1 MTNKMLASEVIKR
14 VGGKSNITQ
23 AWSCF
28 TRLRFNL
35 QDSSKADLAGLKSLE
50 GVLNAQFQGDQLQ
63 VIVGNGATAICEELK
78 SQIGDLSS
86 KAPVEKKEK
95 VNPINSLFDTISGI
109 FTPALAAITGA
120 GLIKGILSLL
130 VFLGAIQDGSNEHM
144 VLNMISDATFYFLPF
159 LLAVSAAKKFK
170 TNEYVAA
177 SLAGIL
183 MYPSFR
189 ELITPIN
196 DPTINYITLFGSNS
210 PIKIPA
216 FDYSSSVIPI
226 ILSVLLL
233 SFVYRFI
240 DKHMPKMLRMIFTP
254 LLSLLI
260 VAPIMLTIL
269 APIGNYIG
277 IYVAQGLVW
286 LFAHAGPVA
295 GLILGGLMPFIVMT
309 GMHYALFPVAFE
321 SIARLG
327 YDIILLPMNLVNNL
341 AQCAATFA
349 VAIKT
354 KDKSMRSL
362 AISSGISAVFGI
374 TEPAMY
380 GVTLKLKK
388 PLYAA
393 MIGSGV
399 GGGIF
404 GFFVVKA
411 FAFSIPGIT
420 SIPAY
425 INPQDSSN
433 LNNLIYA
440 CIGIVASIVIA
451 FVLTMIFPFETGAD
465 PKDEK
470 VLEKPILKGGK
481 TEILSPLSGKAIPL
495 TSLED
500 DVFAGGV
507 LGDGAGIIPT
517 DNIVKAPF
525 DGIVSMVSDT
535 KHALGLIS
543 DDGVELLIHIGINT
557 VSLDGNGFET
567 MVQTGDNITK
577 GQNLLKFDPK
587 VIEDNGLSTASAIIV
602 TNTADFSN
610 VTFEGEE
617 NVTALSNNLI
627 KIKS

>member
-35 QDSSKADLAGLKSLE
+35 SDDAKADLDGLKSLE

-78 SQIGDLSS
+78 SQIGDTN
-86 KAPVEKKEK
+86 AAVTHEKKEK
-95 VNPINSLFDTISGI
+95 INPINSLFDTISGI

-130 VFLGAIQDGSNEHM
+130 VFLGAVKDGSNEHM

-196 DPTINYITLFGSNS
+196 DPTVNYINLFGFL
-210 PIKIPA
+210 KIPA

-233 SFVYRFI
+233 SIVYRFI

-254 LLSLLI
+254 LLALLI
-260 VAPIMLTIL
+260 VAPIMLLIL
-269 APIGNYIG
+269 APIGNYVG
-277 IYVAQGLVW
+277 IYVARALVW
-286 LFAHAGPVA
+286 LFDVAGPFA
-295 GLILGGLMPFIVMT
+295 GLLLGGLMPFIVMT

-321 SIARLG
+321 SIGSLG

-354 KDKSMRSL
+354 KDKTMRSL
-362 AISSGISAVFGI
+362 SVSSGISAVFGI

-393 MIGSGV
+393 MIGSGI
-399 GGGIF
+399 GGAFF

-420 SIPAY
+420 SIPGY
-425 INPQDSSN
+425 INPNDPSN
-433 LNNLIYA
+433 LQNLIYA
-440 CIGIVASIVIA
+440 CIGIVLSVVIS
-451 FVLTMIFPFETGAD
+451 FVLTMIFPFETGAN
-465 PKDEK
+465 PKEER
-470 VLEKPILKGGK
+470 VLEKSTLKGGK
-481 TEILSPLSGKAIPL
+481 TKILSPLSGEAIAL
-495 TSLED
+495 SSLDD

-535 KHALGLIS
+535 KHALGLMS
-543 DDGVELLIHIGINT
+543 DDGIELLIHIGINT
-557 VSLDGNGFET
+557 VSLDGKGFEPL
-567 MVQTGDNITK
+567 VQSGDTITK
-577 GQNLLKFDPK
+577 GQNLLKFDPN
-587 VIEDNGLSTASAIIV
+587 VIKENGLSTASAIIV
-602 TNTADFSN
+602 TNTSDFSN
-610 VTFEGEE
+610 VSFEGEK

-627 KIKS
+627 NIKS